1 MIHFQFGGESNRVY
15 RMYRP
20 LLATLLLGLFPAT
33 QDINT
38 DGMTLENMEIAPPST
53 ELHFEDRLSASGVVI
68 FNRDSGQILY
78 TREHKIQRSMA
89 SLTKLM
95 TALIIVE
102 NHELDELV
110 TIPQSVVDSVGNKAY
125 LPPGKK
131 FTVGDLLS
139 ALLVNSANDSA
150 LTLAQFHSGSTPAFV
165 AEMNERALELGLR
178 STSFRNPSGLDHPA
192 HWSTPQDIA
201 WLSMFAMRY
210 PEIATRLGRS
220 GQRIVSTDGDTIH
233 LYHTHALLHKPSDT
247 TAEVLAG
254 KTGTTVDAGQ
264 CLMSIVEANDTQY
277 VVVLLHSAERYTDMK
292 TILEAM
298 SKSVAPVAI
307 KHNIEL

>member
-1 MIHFQFGGESNRVY
+1 
-15 RMYRP
+15 MYRP

-38 DGMTLENMEIAPPST
+38 DGMTLEKMAIAPPST
-53 ELHFEDRLSASGVVI
+53 ELQFDDQLSASGIVI
-68 FNRDSGQILY
+68 FNSDNGQVVY
-78 TREHKIQRSMA
+78 GREQKIQRSMA

-110 TIPQSVVDSVGNKAY
+110 TIPYSVVDVVGNKAY

-139 ALLVNSANDSA
+139 ALLVNSANDAA
-150 LTLAQFHSGSTPAFV
+150 LTLAQFHSGSSAAFV
-165 AEMNERALELGLR
+165 GEMNERALELGLR
-178 STSFRNPSGLDHPA
+178 STSFTNPAGLDNPA

-201 WLSMFAMRY
+201 WLAMFAMRY
-210 PEIATRLGRS
+210 PEIADRLGRA
-220 GQRIVSTDGDTIH
+220 GQRIVSTDGDSIQ
-233 LYHTHALLHKPSDT
+233 LYHTHALLHKQSDT
-247 TAEVLAG
+247 EAEVLAG

-264 CLMSIVEANDTQY
+264 CLMSIVSSGNNHY
-277 VVVLLHSAERYTDMK
+277 IVVLLHSAQRYTDMN
-292 TILEAM
+292 TIL
-298 SKSVAPVAI
+298 SVLSQNPTTPVAVRQ
-307 KHNIEL
+307 NFDF

>member
-1 MIHFQFGGESNRVY
+1 
-15 RMYRP
+15 MYRP
-20 LLATLLLGLFPAT
+20 LLATLLLGLFPAS
-33 QDINT
+33 QDVNT
-38 DGMTLENMEIAPPST
+38 DGMTLENMAIAPPSI
-53 ELHFEDRLSASGVVI
+53 ELSFDDKLSASGVVI
-68 FNRDSGQILY
+68 FNRDSGQVLFA
-78 TREHKIQRSMA
+78 REHKIQRSMA

-102 NHELDELV
+102 NHELDEMV
-110 TIPQSVVDSVGNKAY
+110 TIPKSVLDSVGNKAY

-139 ALLVNSANDSA
+139 ALLVNSANDAA
-150 LTLAQFHSGSTPAFV
+150 LTLAQYHSGSTPAFV
-165 AEMNERALELGLR
+165 ATMNERALELGLR

-220 GQRIVSTDGDTIH
+220 GQRIASTDGDTIQ

-264 CLMSIVEANDTQY
+264 CLMSIVESDDTQY
-277 VVVLLHSAERYTDMK
+277 IVVLLNSAERYADMK
-292 TILEAM
+292 TILSAL
-298 SKSVAPVAI
+298 SNSVAPVAVR
-307 KHNIEL
+307 HNFDL